1 MGRCSATKRTIIA
14 AAATVLALVFWSG
27 CGGEKTT
34 EATQEMSEYQPA
46 IDPDGF
52 VSGVGIDNQYMPLYP
67 GDTFVYEGN
76 TGEGLEHIEV
86 EVTDEKKEIMG
97 VQCLVVLDTV
107 TIDGEVAEVTHDW
120 YAQDKEGNVWYFGED
135 SGEYEEGKLVG
146 TQGSWEAGV
155 DGAQPGI
162 VMQAQPVVG
171 EEYRQEYYEGE
182 AEDMAEVMSLDETE
196 TVAAGSYTGCLKT
209 REWTP
214 LEPGVVEF
222 KYYAPGIGLILET
235 AGESETQRIEL
246 VEYASYWK

>member
-1 MGRCSATKRTIIA
+1 VTAIVF
-14 AAATVLALVFWSG
+14 VLFFWSG

-34 EATQEMSEYQPA
+34 EAPPETSDYQPA
-46 IDPDGF
+46 IDPADF
-52 VSGVGIDNQYMPLYP
+52 VASIDNQYMPLFP
-67 GDTFVYEGN
+67 RDTFVYEGD

-86 EVTDEKKEIMG
+86 EVLNEKREVMG
-97 VQCLVVLDTV
+97 VQCTVVLDTV
-107 TIDGEVAEVTHDW
+107 TIDGEVVEVTYDW

-135 SGEYEEGKLVG
+135 SGEYEGGKLVG

-162 VMQAQPVVG
+162 VMPAQPVVG

-182 AEDMAEVMSLDETE
+182 AEDMAEVVSLDETE
-196 TVAAGSYTGCLKT
+196 SVAAGSFTGCLKT
-209 REWTP
+209 KEWTP

-235 AGESETQRIEL
+235 AGESESQRIGLLEISRNPAL
-246 VEYASYWK
+246 P